1 MKKQVERVLCLS
13 AIKWLVVV
21 SCLSSG
27 VALGKSAEE
36 ADSEE
41 ADSEEAD
48 SEETRYEPSSAM
60 LEFIA
65 MFDEQASTSSEEW
78 IDPLVISDALDASDA
93 ALVEFEKGELINQDR

>member
-41 ADSEEAD
+41 ADSEE
-48 SEETRYEPSSAM
+48 TRYEPSSAM

-65 MFDEQASTSSEEW
+65 MFDEQASTLSEEW

>member
-1 MKKQVERVLCLS
+1 MLCLS

-27 VALGKSAEE
+27 VALGKSA
-36 ADSEE
+36 EE

-93 ALVEFEKGELINQDR
+93 ALVEFEEGELINRDR

>member
-41 ADSEEAD
+41 ADSEE
-48 SEETRYEPSSAM
+48 TRYEPSAAM

-65 MFDEQASTSSEEW
+65 MFDEQASTASEEW

>member
-1 MKKQVERVLCLS
+1 VLCLS

-48 SEETRYEPSSAM
+48 SEETRYEPSAAM

-65 MFDEQASTSSEEW
+65 MFDEQASTASEEW

>member
-93 ALVEFEKGELINQDR
+93 ALVEFEKGELINRDR

>member
-1 MKKQVERVLCLS
+1 MLCLS

-27 VALGKSAEE
+27 VALGKSA
-36 ADSEE
+36 EE

-93 ALVEFEKGELINQDR
+93 ALVEFEKGELINRDR

>member
-41 ADSEEAD
+41 AVG
-48 SEETRYEPSSAM
+48 TRYEPSAAM

-65 MFDEQASTSSEEW
+65 MFDEQASTASEEW

>member
-1 MKKQVERVLCLS
+1 MLCLS

-48 SEETRYEPSSAM
+48 SEEADSEETRYEPSAAM

-65 MFDEQASTSSEEW
+65 MFDEQASTASEEW

>member
-41 ADSEEAD
+41 ADSEG
-48 SEETRYEPSSAM
+48 TRYEPSAAM

>member
-27 VALGKSAEE
+27 VALGKSA
-36 ADSEE
+36 EE

>member
-36 ADSEE
+36 ADSEG
-41 ADSEEAD
+41 
-48 SEETRYEPSSAM
+48 TRYEPSAAM

-65 MFDEQASTSSEEW
+65 MFDEQASTASEEW
-78 IDPLVISDALDASDA
+78 IDPLVISDALDASDS

>member
-1 MKKQVERVLCLS
+1 VLCLS

-48 SEETRYEPSSAM
+48 SEPSAAM

-65 MFDEQASTSSEEW
+65 MFDEQASTASEEW

>member
-27 VALGKSAEE
+27 VALGKSA
-36 ADSEE
+36 EE

-93 ALVEFEKGELINQDR
+93 ALVEFEKGELINRDR

>member
-1 MKKQVERVLCLS
+1 VLCLS

-41 ADSEEAD
+41 ADSEE
-48 SEETRYEPSSAM
+48 TRYEPSAAM

-65 MFDEQASTSSEEW
+65 MFDEQASTASEEW

>member
-41 ADSEEAD
+41 
-48 SEETRYEPSSAM
+48 TRYEPSSAM

-65 MFDEQASTSSEEW
+65 MFDEQASTLSEEW

>member
-1 MKKQVERVLCLS
+1 MLCLS

-41 ADSEEAD
+41 ADSEE
-48 SEETRYEPSSAM
+48 TRYEPSAAM

-65 MFDEQASTSSEEW
+65 MFDEQASTASEEW